1 MLDCGNRT
9 GFTYHIVDKSHTK
22 TLAALG
28 RSHCDLFSSDEE
40 MLQRISRE
48 RCMIS
53 MRMSMDGSKGWVSF
67 SVLGGAKVRGI
78 KHWTTDHTAILL
90 SSRNVTLAFSLRLPI
105 ISKT

>member
-28 RSHCDLFSSDEE
+28 RSHCDLVSSDEE

-67 SVLGGAKVRGI
+67 SVLGGA
-78 KHWTTDHTAILL
+78 TDHTAILL